1 MAASKILACT
11 AVASHSD
18 REREVT
24 VEETASGAVRG
35 GRSTRS
41 AGYRAIGQFEIS
53 LQPATLKDLVEQFSC
68 LIGGRGAE
76 KCRIGDSF
84 PWPDMALT

>member
-18 REREVT
+18 RERQVT
-24 VEETASGAVRG
+24 VEKAASGAIGG
-35 GRSTRS
+35 GRSIRS

-53 LQPATLKDLVEQFSC
+53 LQPATLKDRAEQVSYP
-68 LIGGRGAE
+68 IGGRGAE

-84 PWPDMALT
+84 PWQHMALT

>member
-1 MAASKILACT
+1 MAASKKLACT

-18 REREVT
+18 RERQVT
-24 VEETASGAVRG
+24 VEETASEAVRG

-41 AGYRAIGQFEIS
+41 AEHGAIGQFEIS
-53 LQPATLKDLVEQFSC
+53 LHPVTLKDLAEQPSY

-84 PWPDMALT
+84 PWQLMALT